1 MTEKTNIFEL
11 FFLHITGRKDS
22 QSGKAIPCCC
32 DFGEKLESLI
42 FVMSECC
49 NISPRFLM
57 KFFGCCNISQTFGG
71 YNSLIK
77 YGGDTTM
84 TWPFENNT
92 SAIIKKLASAQLKKG
107 RLKKIFTI
115 IAISLATFLMASVLL
130 LVSGIITVNQNGG
143 NNITG
148 SYHAL
153 ISGIEKEQYQKLS
166 DDVRVDLCGFTASI
180 GSVKFGNDRLNISY
194 SNKDALTLNG
204 LSVSEGKMPEKE
216 NEILIEQEYLIRQKI
231 NAKIGDTIL
240 LPDPNNGEEKSF
252 IITGYLKTGAK
263 GTNRS
268 LYAAMVSEEYFL
280 EMDGWN
286 NFSSAVMLRVNLDA
300 KTNSGDA
307 KNLILEIAADSG
319 CKAAP
324 SYNEA
329 YLNLSQP
336 SVLMVMA
343 AVAGLVA
350 IVIAGILVIYNIFY
364 ISIINSIK
372 EYGQLRTIGMTA
384 KQIQRLVFR
393 EGTLLML
400 PAIPI
405 GLITGIVVDCIL
417 IPHGF
422 KLWNVLWICL
432 IVVALTYVTVYLSIK
447 KPAKIAATVSPI
459 EASRYEQNNQPKC
472 KHRQHKLTP
481 GFLAVNQVLR
491 YKKKNMLT
499 VASLVLTGVLLL
511 GLSSVLSS
519 INAKDMSLSGFARG
533 QFILRI
539 SNQELMENP
548 LEILQKSS
556 PFTEDVEKE
565 LSQLSGVQRIMNDQ
579 HLPVSYN
586 LQAME
591 SDAEIV
597 GFEKID
603 MTLLQSCILNG
614 KISDYEQMASKNQ
627 MVIGRSN
634 DFEKYFGIYPEV
646 GSSVTLKV
654 FDGDHTKNLEF
665 EIAAVLDESKIG
677 NNGDKIDMLL
687 LPVDSMQKIAHSNLT
702 YQYVICVEDSFEPQ
716 AENEIDQIVSDNPQL
731 SVDSLSAAI
740 AQNENFLQGIQ
751 LALAIAIVLIGC
763 FSVMNL
769 LNTILTGII
778 VRRKEFSL
786 MRSVGMSQK
795 QLSVMVHKEGL
806 IVVGMGLVLSVIIG
820 GGIGYVL
827 CSFLKNNLMNYLN
840 YQFPLGITILYCAIV
855 ILCSVLITTG
865 ALKQQSKLSMMEALR

>member
-1 MTEKTNIFEL
+1 
-11 FFLHITGRKDS
+11 
-22 QSGKAIPCCC
+22 
-32 DFGEKLESLI
+32 
-42 FVMSECC
+42 
-49 NISPRFLM
+49 
-57 KFFGCCNISQTFGG
+57 
-71 YNSLIK
+71 
-77 YGGDTTM
+77 M
-84 TWPFENNT
+84 TWPFENDT
-92 SAIIKKLASAQLKKG
+92 SAVIKNLASAQLKKE

-130 LVSGIITVNQNGG
+130 LVSGIITVNQKGG

-148 SYHAL
+148 AYHAL

-166 DDVRVDLCGFTASI
+166 DDVRVDLCGFTAFI
-180 GSVKFGNDRLNISY
+180 GSVKSGNDRLNISY
-194 SNKDALTLNG
+194 CNNDALILNG
-204 LSVSEGKMPEKE
+204 LSVDQGKMPEKA

-240 LPDPNNGEEKSF
+240 LPDPNNGGKKSF
-252 IITGYLKTGAK
+252 LITGYLKTGAK
-263 GTNRS
+263 GTDRS
-268 LYAAMVSEEYFL
+268 LYAAMVSEECFL
-280 EMDGWN
+280 EMNGWN
-286 NFSSAVMLRVNLDA
+286 HLSPVVMFRVNLDA
-300 KTNSGDA
+300 KTNSGDV
-307 KNLILEIAADSG
+307 KNLIAEIAADAG

-324 SYNEA
+324 SYNET

-336 SVLMVMA
+336 SALMVLA
-343 AVAGLVA
+343 AVAGLLV

-384 KQIQRLVFR
+384 KQIQRLVLR

-405 GLITGIVVDCIL
+405 GLIAGIAVAYLL

-422 KLWNVLWICL
+422 GLWNVLWICP
-432 IVVALTYVTVYLSIK
+432 VVVVLTYVTVRLSIK
-447 KPAKIAATVSPI
+447 KPAKIAAAVSPI
-459 EASRYEQNNQPKC
+459 EVSRYEQNNQPKC
-472 KHRQHKLTP
+472 RHRQHRLTP
-481 GFLAVNQVLR
+481 GSLAVNQVLR
-491 YKKKNMLT
+491 YKKKNILT
-499 VASLVLTGVLLL
+499 AASLVLTGVLLL

-533 QFILRI
+533 QFVLRI

-548 LEILQKSS
+548 LEILQESS
-556 PFTEDVEKE
+556 PFTEEVEKE
-565 LSQLSGVQRIMNDQ
+565 LSQLSGVQKIMNDQ
-579 HLPVSYN
+579 HLPVSYD
-586 LQAME
+586 LQALE

-597 GFEKID
+597 GFEKAD
-603 MTLLQSCILNG
+603 MALLQSYLLNG
-614 KISDYEQMASKNQ
+614 NLSDYEQMASEDQ
-627 MVIGRSN
+627 MVIGRPG

-646 GSSVTLKV
+646 GSSVMLKI
-654 FDGDHTKNLEF
+654 FDGQHTENLEF

-677 NNGDKIDMLL
+677 NHGDKIDMLL

-702 YQYVICVEDSFEPQ
+702 YQYVIRVEDSLEQQ
-716 AENEIDQIVSDNPQL
+716 AENEIDQIVSDHPRL

-740 AQNENFLQGIQ
+740 AQNENFLQGTQ

-769 LNTILTGII
+769 LNTTLTGII
-778 VRRKEFSL
+778 VRRREFSL

-827 CSFLKNNLMNYLN
+827 CSFLKNSLMSYLN
-840 YQFPLGITILYCAIV
+840 YQFPFGITVLNCAII

-865 ALKQQSKLSMMEALR
+865 ALKQQSKSSMMEALR

>member
-1 MTEKTNIFEL
+1 
-11 FFLHITGRKDS
+11 
-22 QSGKAIPCCC
+22 
-32 DFGEKLESLI
+32 
-42 FVMSECC
+42 
-49 NISPRFLM
+49 
-57 KFFGCCNISQTFGG
+57 
-71 YNSLIK
+71 
-77 YGGDTTM
+77 M
-84 TWPFENNT
+84 TWPFENDT
-92 SAIIKKLASAQLKKG
+92 SVIIKKLASAQLKKE

-153 ISGIEKEQYQKLS
+153 ISGIEKEQYQKVS

-180 GSVKFGNDRLNISY
+180 GSVKSGNDRLNISY
-194 SNKDALTLNG
+194 CNNDALTLNG
-204 LSVSEGKMPEKE
+204 LSVDQGKMPEKE
-216 NEILIEQEYLIRQKI
+216 NEILIEQDYLTRQKI
-231 NAKIGDTIL
+231 NAKIGDTIR
-240 LPDPNNGEEKSF
+240 LPDSDNAQEKSF

-263 GTNRS
+263 GTDRS
-268 LYAAMVSEEYFL
+268 LYAAMVSEEYFS
-280 EMDGWN
+280 ETDGWN
-286 NFSSAVMLRVNLDA
+286 HYSPAVMLRVNLDA
-300 KTNSGDA
+300 KTNSGDV
-307 KNLILEIAADSG
+307 KNLISQIAADAG

-329 YLNLSQP
+329 YLNLSRP
-336 SVLMVMA
+336 SVWMVLA
-343 AVAGLVA
+343 AVAGLLV
-350 IVIAGILVIYNIFY
+350 IVIAGILVVYNIFY

-384 KQIQRLVFR
+384 KQIQRLVLR

-405 GLITGIVVDCIL
+405 GLIAGIIVAYIL

-422 KLWNVLWICL
+422 ELWNVLWISP
-432 IVVALTYVTVYLSIK
+432 IVVALTYATVRLSIK
-447 KPAKIAATVSPI
+447 KPAKIAAAVSPI
-459 EASRYEQNNQPKC
+459 EASRYEQNKGPNC

-481 GFLAVNQVLR
+481 GYLAVNQVLR
-491 YKKKNMLT
+491 YKKKNILT
-499 VASLVLTGVLLL
+499 AASLVLTGVLLS

-519 INAKDMSLSGFARG
+519 VNAKDMSLSGFARG
-533 QFILRI
+533 QFVLGI

-548 LEILQKSS
+548 LEILQESS
-556 PFTEDVEKE
+556 PFTEEVEKE
-565 LSQLSGVQRIMNDQ
+565 LSQLSGVQKIIDDW
-579 HLPVSYN
+579 HLPVSCD
-586 LQAME
+586 LQALE
-591 SDAEIV
+591 SDAEMV
-597 GFEKID
+597 GFEKAD
-603 MTLLQSCILNG
+603 MTLLKSCLLNG

-627 MVIGRSN
+627 MVIGRPG
-634 DFEKYFGIYPEV
+634 DFEKYFGIHPEA
-646 GSSVTLKV
+646 GLSVTLKI
-654 FDGDHTKNLEF
+654 FDGQHTENLEF

-687 LPVDSMQKIAHSNLT
+687 LPVDSMQKIAHCNLT
-702 YQYVICVEDSFEPQ
+702 YQYVIRVEDSFEQQ
-716 AENEIDQIVSDNPQL
+716 AENEIDQIVSDHPRL

-740 AQNENFLQGIQ
+740 AQNENFLQGTQ
-751 LALAIAIVLIGC
+751 FALAIAIVLIGC

-769 LNTILTGII
+769 LNTILTGMI
-778 VRRKEFSL
+778 VRRREFSL

-827 CSFLKNNLMNYLN
+827 CSFLKNSLMSYLN
-840 YQFPLGITILYCAIV
+840 YQFPLCIIILYCAIV

-865 ALKQQSKLSMMEALR
+865 ALKQQSRLSMMEALR

>member
-1 MTEKTNIFEL
+1 
-11 FFLHITGRKDS
+11 
-22 QSGKAIPCCC
+22 
-32 DFGEKLESLI
+32 
-42 FVMSECC
+42 
-49 NISPRFLM
+49 
-57 KFFGCCNISQTFGG
+57 
-71 YNSLIK
+71 
-77 YGGDTTM
+77 M
-84 TWPFENNT
+84 TWPFENDT
-92 SAIIKKLASAQLKKG
+92 SAIIKKLASAQLKKE

-115 IAISLATFLMASVLL
+115 IAISLATLLMASVLL

-153 ISGIEKEQYQKLS
+153 ISSIEKEQYQKLS
-166 DDVRVDLCGFTASI
+166 NDVRVDLCGFTASI
-180 GSVKFGNDRLNISY
+180 GSVKSGNDRLNISY
-194 SNKDALTLNG
+194 SNNDALTLNG
-204 LSVSEGKMPEKE
+204 LSVSEGKMPEKD

-263 GTNRS
+263 GTDRS

-280 EMDGWN
+280 KMDGWN
-286 NFSSAVMLRVNLDA
+286 NFSPAVMLRVNLDA
-300 KTNSGDA
+300 KTNSEDV
-307 KNLILEIAADSG
+307 KNLISEIAADAG
-319 CKAAP
+319 CKATP

-343 AVAGLVA
+343 AVAGLVV

-372 EYGQLRTIGMTA
+372 EYGQFRTIGMTA
-384 KQIQRLVFR
+384 KQIQRLVLR

-405 GLITGIVVDCIL
+405 GLIAGIVVAYIL

-422 KLWNVLWICL
+422 ELWNVLWICP
-432 IVVALTYVTVYLSIK
+432 IVVALTYATVRLSIK

-481 GFLAVNQVLR
+481 GSLAVNQALR
-491 YKKKNMLT
+491 YKKKNILT

-556 PFTEDVEKE
+556 PFTEEVEKE

-579 HLPVSYN
+579 HLPVSYD

-597 GFEKID
+597 GFEKAD

-614 KISDYEQMASKNQ
+614 EISDYEQMATENQ
-627 MVIGRSN
+627 MVIGRPN
-634 DFEKYFGIYPEV
+634 DFEKYFGIRPEV
-646 GSSVTLKV
+646 GSSVPLKI
-654 FDGDHTKNLEF
+654 FDGEHTKNLEF

-702 YQYVICVEDSFEPQ
+702 YQYVICVEDSFEQQ
-716 AENEIDQIVSDNPQL
+716 AENEIDQIISDNPRL
-731 SVDSLSAAI
+731 SIDSLSAAI
-740 AQNENFLQGIQ
+740 AQNENFLQGTQ

-806 IVVGMGLVLSVIIG
+806 IVVGIGLVLSVIIG

-827 CSFLKNNLMNYLN
+827 CSFLKNNLINYLN
-840 YQFPLGITILYCAIV
+840 YQFPFC
-855 ILCSVLITTG
+855 
-865 ALKQQSKLSMMEALR
+865 KQF

>member
-1 MTEKTNIFEL
+1 
-11 FFLHITGRKDS
+11 
-22 QSGKAIPCCC
+22 
-32 DFGEKLESLI
+32 
-42 FVMSECC
+42 
-49 NISPRFLM
+49 
-57 KFFGCCNISQTFGG
+57 
-71 YNSLIK
+71 
-77 YGGDTTM
+77 M
-84 TWPFENNT
+84 TWPFENDT
-92 SAIIKKLASAQLKKG
+92 SAVIKNLASAQLKKE

-130 LVSGIITVNQNGG
+130 LVSGIITVNQKGG

-148 SYHAL
+148 AYHAL

-166 DDVRVDLCGFTASI
+166 DDVRVDLCGFTAFI
-180 GSVKFGNDRLNISY
+180 GSVKSGNDRLNISY
-194 SNKDALTLNG
+194 CNNDALILNG
-204 LSVSEGKMPEKE
+204 LSVDQGKMPEKA

-240 LPDPNNGEEKSF
+240 LPDPNNGGKKSF
-252 IITGYLKTGAK
+252 LITGYLKTGAK
-263 GTNRS
+263 GIDRS
-268 LYAAMVSEEYFL
+268 LYAAMVSEECFL
-280 EMDGWN
+280 EMNGWN
-286 NFSSAVMLRVNLDA
+286 HLSPVVMFRVNLDA
-300 KTNSGDA
+300 KTNSGDV
-307 KNLILEIAADSG
+307 KNLIAEIAADAG

-324 SYNEA
+324 SYNET

-336 SVLMVMA
+336 SALMVLA
-343 AVAGLVA
+343 AVAGLLV

-384 KQIQRLVFR
+384 KQIQRLVLR

-405 GLITGIVVDCIL
+405 GLIAGIAVAYLL

-422 KLWNVLWICL
+422 GLWNVLWICP
-432 IVVALTYVTVYLSIK
+432 VVVVLTYVTVRLSIK
-447 KPAKIAATVSPI
+447 KPAKIAAAVSPI
-459 EASRYEQNNQPKC
+459 EASRYEQNNGPKG
-472 KHRQHKLTP
+472 KHRQHRLTP
-481 GFLAVNQVLR
+481 GSLAVNQVLR
-491 YKKKNMLT
+491 YKKKNILT
-499 VASLVLTGVLLL
+499 AASLVLTGVLLL

-533 QFILRI
+533 QFVLRI

-548 LEILQKSS
+548 LEILQESS
-556 PFTEDVEKE
+556 PFTEEVEKE
-565 LSQLSGVQRIMNDQ
+565 LSQLSGVQKIMNDQ
-579 HLPVSYN
+579 HLPVSYD
-586 LQAME
+586 LQALE

-597 GFEKID
+597 GFEKAD
-603 MTLLQSCILNG
+603 MALLQSYLLNG
-614 KISDYEQMASKNQ
+614 NLSDYEQMASEDQ
-627 MVIGRSN
+627 MVIGRPG
-634 DFEKYFGIYPEV
+634 DFEKYFGIHPKV
-646 GSSVTLKV
+646 GSSVTLKI
-654 FDGDHTKNLEF
+654 FDGQHTENLEF

-702 YQYVICVEDSFEPQ
+702 YQYVIRVEDSLEQQ
-716 AENEIDQIVSDNPQL
+716 AENEIDQIVSDHPRL

-740 AQNENFLQGIQ
+740 AQNENFLQGTQ

-769 LNTILTGII
+769 LNTTLTGII
-778 VRRKEFSL
+778 VRRREFSL

-827 CSFLKNNLMNYLN
+827 CSFLKNSLMSYLN
-840 YQFPLGITILYCAIV
+840 YQFPFGITVLNCAII

-865 ALKQQSKLSMMEALR
+865 ALKQQSKSSMMEALR

>member
-1 MTEKTNIFEL
+1 MTL
-11 FFLHITGRKDS
+11 
-22 QSGKAIPCCC
+22 
-32 DFGEKLESLI
+32 
-42 FVMSECC
+42 
-49 NISPRFLM
+49 
-57 KFFGCCNISQTFGG
+57 
-71 YNSLIK
+71 
-77 YGGDTTM
+77 
-84 TWPFENNT
+84 PFENDTN
-92 SAIIKKLASAQLKKG
+92 SFIKKLASAQLKKE

-115 IAISLATFLMASVLL
+115 VAISLATFLMASVLL

-153 ISGIEKEQYQKLS
+153 ISSIEKEQYQKLS

-180 GSVKFGNDRLNISY
+180 GSVKSGKDRLNISY
-194 SNKDALTLNG
+194 SNNDALTLNG
-204 LSVSEGKMPEKE
+204 LSVSEGKMPEKD

-263 GTNRS
+263 GTDRS

-280 EMDGWN
+280 KMDGWN
-286 NFSSAVMLRVNLDA
+286 NFSPAVMLRVNLDA
-300 KTNSGDA
+300 KTNSEDV
-307 KNLILEIAADSG
+307 KNFISEIAADAG
-319 CKAAP
+319 CKATP

-343 AVAGLVA
+343 AVAGLVV

-384 KQIQRLVFR
+384 KQIQRLVLR

-400 PAIPI
+400 PAIPV
-405 GLITGIVVDCIL
+405 GLIAGIVVAYIL

-422 KLWNVLWICL
+422 ELWNVLWICP
-432 IVVALTYVTVYLSIK
+432 IVVALTYATVRLSIK

-481 GFLAVNQVLR
+481 GSLAVNQALR
-491 YKKKNMLT
+491 YKKKNILT

-519 INAKDMSLSGFARG
+519 
-533 QFILRI
+533 
-539 SNQELMENP
+539 
-548 LEILQKSS
+548 
-556 PFTEDVEKE
+556 
-565 LSQLSGVQRIMNDQ
+565 
-579 HLPVSYN
+579 
-586 LQAME
+586 
-591 SDAEIV
+591 
-597 GFEKID
+597 
-603 MTLLQSCILNG
+603 
-614 KISDYEQMASKNQ
+614 
-627 MVIGRSN
+627 
-634 DFEKYFGIYPEV
+634 
-646 GSSVTLKV
+646 
-654 FDGDHTKNLEF
+654 
-665 EIAAVLDESKIG
+665 
-677 NNGDKIDMLL
+677 MLL

-702 YQYVICVEDSFEPQ
+702 YQYVICVEDSLEQQ
-716 AENEIDQIVSDNPQL
+716 AENEIDQIVSDNPRL
-731 SVDSLSAAI
+731 SIDSLSAAI
-740 AQNENFLQGIQ
+740 AQNENFLQGTQ

-806 IVVGMGLVLSVIIG
+806 IVVGIGLILSVIIG

-840 YQFPLGITILYCAIV
+840 YQFPLGITILYCVIV

-865 ALKQQSKLSMMEALR
+865 ALKQQNKLSMMEALR

>member
-1 MTEKTNIFEL
+1 
-11 FFLHITGRKDS
+11 
-22 QSGKAIPCCC
+22 
-32 DFGEKLESLI
+32 
-42 FVMSECC
+42 
-49 NISPRFLM
+49 
-57 KFFGCCNISQTFGG
+57 
-71 YNSLIK
+71 
-77 YGGDTTM
+77 M
-84 TWPFENNT
+84 TWPFENDT
-92 SAIIKKLASAQLKKG
+92 SAIIKKLASAQLKKE
-107 RLKKIFTI
+107 RLKKIFTVT
-115 IAISLATFLMASVLL
+115 AISLATFLMASVLL

-143 NNITG
+143 NHITG

-180 GSVKFGNDRLNISY
+180 GSVKSGNDRLNISY

-240 LPDPNNGEEKSF
+240 LPDPDKAEEKPF

-263 GTNRS
+263 GAGRS
-268 LYAAMVSEEYFL
+268 LYAAMVSEEYFS

-286 NFSSAVMLRVNLDA
+286 HFSPAVMFRVNLDA
-300 KTNSGDA
+300 KTDSGDV
-307 KNLILEIAADSG
+307 KNLISEIAADAG

-336 SVLMVMA
+336 SVWMVMA
-343 AVAGLVA
+343 AAAGLLV

-372 EYGQLRTIGMTA
+372 EYGQFRTIGMTA
-384 KQIQRLVFR
+384 KQIQRLVLR

-405 GLITGIVVDCIL
+405 GLIAGIVVAYIL

-422 KLWNVLWICL
+422 ELWNVLWICPV
-432 IVVALTYVTVYLSIK
+432 VVALTYVTVRLSIK
-447 KPAKIAATVSPI
+447 KPAKIAAAVSPI
-459 EASRYEQNNQPKC
+459 EASRYEQNNQPKG
-472 KHRQHKLTP
+472 KHRQHRLTP
-481 GFLAVNQVLR
+481 GSLAVNQILR
-491 YKKKNMLT
+491 YKKKNILT
-499 VASLVLTGVLLL
+499 AASLVLTGVLLL

-519 INAKDMSLSGFARG
+519 INAEDMSLSGFARG
-533 QFILRI
+533 QFVLKI

-548 LEILQKSS
+548 LEILQESS
-556 PFTEDVEKE
+556 PFTEEVEKQ
-565 LSQLSGVQRIMNDQ
+565 LSQLSGVQKIMNDQ
-579 HLPVSYN
+579 HLPVSYD
-586 LQAME
+586 LQALE

-597 GFEKID
+597 GFEKAD
-603 MTLLQSCILNG
+603 MDLLQSCLLNG
-614 KISDYEQMASKNQ
+614 TISDYGQMASEDQ
-627 MVIGRSN
+627 MVIGRPG
-634 DFEKYFGIYPEV
+634 DFEKYFGIHPEV
-646 GSSVTLKV
+646 GSSVTLKI
-654 FDGDHTKNLEF
+654 FDGAHTKNLEF

-702 YQYVICVEDSFEPQ
+702 YQYVICVEDSFEQQ
-716 AENEIDQIVSDNPQL
+716 AENEIDQIISDNPRL
-731 SVDSLSAAI
+731 SIDSLSAAI
-740 AQNENFLQGIQ
+740 AQNENFLQGTQ

-806 IVVGMGLVLSVIIG
+806 IVVGIGLVLSVIIG

-827 CSFLKNNLMNYLN
+827 CSFLKNNLINYLN

-865 ALKQQSKLSMMEALR
+865 ALKQQSKRSMMEALR